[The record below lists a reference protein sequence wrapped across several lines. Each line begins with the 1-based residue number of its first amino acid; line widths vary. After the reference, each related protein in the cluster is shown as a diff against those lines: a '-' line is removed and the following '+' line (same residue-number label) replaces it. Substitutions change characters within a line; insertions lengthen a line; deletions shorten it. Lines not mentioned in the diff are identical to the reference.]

1 MAARIPSFLVAA
13 LFLTAGAP
21 AQENP
26 SPFEQ
31 DPEARWQAPPPVDEA
46 ARVLKFTLQAAYQR
60 DRTLPGEC
68 FSMLDLSVKRKL
80 DENSILAEGWVRLRK
95 SLSTSDPADRVD
107 LRLARLSYLEPWF
120 QATLGRFDVFQHL
133 TPNLFFGGYPVM
145 GLRRVDGVFATL
157 PFSFLFKLG
166 DPKDEAVRSSPPL
179 AASFFYA
186 PSLFSA
192 QQVQSDFTQAFWLA
206 QLRARIE
213 EQDLA
218 VSARVNAGKSSSP
231 LFAYSSVNGD
241 WTASASLEIA
251 YQGNA
256 SLTAEVGF
264 QNLARP
270 NETGALALGFQAS
283 RLGTWGAF
291 SFDQVALEAQFP
303 LGASLANPFTGG
315 NGLIPSEAG
324 LPSTAWYAKVRAR
337 LKALFLEI
345 HATNSRDDYT
355 FARPSASSLL
365 LPFEEP
371 FGPGHETDGPG
382 TALSSRSYEDIAL
395 LARMG
400 VEF

>member
-1 MAARIPSFLVAA
+1 MAARLIPFLIVT
-13 LFLTAGAP
+13 LFLPTWATAQAD
-21 AQENP
+21 P
-26 SPFEQ
+26 SSLDQ
-31 DPEARWQAPPPVDEA
+31 DPETRWQAPPPVDET

-60 DRTLPGEC
+60 DRVLAGEA

-120 QATLGRFDVFQHL
+120 QATLGRFDLFQHL

-145 GLRRVDGVFATL
+145 GLRRVDGVLATL

-179 AASFFYA
+179 AASFFYT

-231 LFAYSSVNGD
+231 FFVYSSLNGD
-241 WTASASLEIA
+241 WTGSASLEIA

-264 QNLARP
+264 QNLAKP
-270 NETGALALGFQAS
+270 TETGALALGFQAS

-303 LGASLANPFTGG
+303 LGTSLGNPF
-315 NGLIPSEAG
+315 
-324 LPSTAWYAKVRAR
+324 TAWYAKVRAR
-337 LKALFLEI
+337 LKALFFEV

-371 FGPGHETDGPG
+371 FGPGQETDGPG
-382 TALSSRSYEDIAL
+382 TALTSKSYEDIAFL
-395 LARMG
+395 VRTG